1 MSPDRTCKRCSV
13 ARVNALTRAYVQAHA
28 DGLRG
33 RAPLRQ
39 LVQLAASRGF
49 HDAGALMHPGLN
61 SRELRAV
68 CWNVASFLEDPEVEV
83 ALGVKL

>member
-13 ARVNALTRAYVQAHA
+13 ARVNALIKAYAQAHA
-28 DGLRG
+28 NGTRS

-39 LVQLAASRGF
+39 LVQLASDRGF
-49 HDAGALMHPGLN
+49 HDAGALLHPGLN

-68 CWNVASFLEDPEVEV
+68 CWNVSSFLEDPEVET
-83 ALGVKL
+83 ALGIKL